1 MRTKKP
7 KSLKRLRSACVLF
20 PLVTCSV
27 ALVIF
32 SAVVYA
38 LAVPGALM
46 GDSSDGGNSIFS
58 SLFSSASADTPNDA
72 SAQGQE
78 GAALPGGASEDG
90 SFTPAVLPAAPTL
103 GTAALGTLNSVV
115 GETISQSGD
124 TIQVTNPGGSSN
136 PSQDRNQNNNNLN
149 QGQDQNQP
157 SQEQPVEKPSVF
169 DAETEAGFHEHIL
182 NSYSQLSHYY
192 EELCKGYN
200 NLYADW
206 AAGKGASACCGS
218 VDPQY
223 YLSTCDKKRIEA
235 QNCVYKG
242 KQITSDSKWYDEYTK
257 VWRLYENLVNA
268 SSLLK
273 EFNGGCTQEY
283 AAKRLAVYKSS
294 TGYDSPMD
302 EFAQN
307 YPKVKL

>member
-1 MRTKKP
+1 MQTKKP
-7 KSLKRLRSACVLF
+7 KSLKRLRSTHVLF
-20 PLVTCSV
+20 PLATCSV

-38 LAVPGALM
+38 LAVPGVLM
-46 GDSSDGGNSIFS
+46 GDSSEGNNSFFS
-58 SLFSSASADTPNDA
+58 SLFNSASANTSSDA
-72 SAQGQE
+72 SIEGQE
-78 GAALPGGASEDG
+78 GTALLGGTSEDG
-90 SFTPAVLPAAPTL
+90 SFTSAVLPAAPTL

-115 GETISQSGD
+115 GETVSQSGG
-124 TIQVTNPGGSSN
+124 TIHVTNPEGSSS
-136 PSQDRNQNNNNLN
+136 PSQNQNQNNNNQN
-149 QGQDQNQP
+149 QGHD
-157 SQEQPVEKPSVF
+157 SQIKPAEQAPVF
-169 DAETEAGFHEHIL
+169 DAETEAGFHEYIL
-182 NSYSQLSHYY
+182 NSYSQLSYYY

-206 AAGKGASACCGS
+206 AAGKGTSASCGS
-218 VDPQY
+218 INPQY
-223 YLSTCDKKRIEA
+223 YLATCDKKRIEA

-257 VWRLYENLVNA
+257 VWRLYEKLVNA